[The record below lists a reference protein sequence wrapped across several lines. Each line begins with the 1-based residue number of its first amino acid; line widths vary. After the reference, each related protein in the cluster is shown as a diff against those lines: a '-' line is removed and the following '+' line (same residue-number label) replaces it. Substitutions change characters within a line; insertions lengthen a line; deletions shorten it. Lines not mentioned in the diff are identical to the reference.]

1 MKLPKNSQE
10 TLSLNQMK
18 KSNLLKLPKPRM
30 DQMIIP
36 LNESDDIEDEIN
48 LNEAGDRIEGEKR
61 QSIKSLH
68 FTLF

>member
-18 KSNLLKLPKPRM
+18 KSNLLKLPKTRM

-36 LNESDDIEDEIN
+36 LNESVNIEEEIN
-48 LNEAGDRIEGEKR
+48 PNEAGNRIEENKR
-61 QSIKSLH
+61 QSI
-68 FTLF
+68 

>member
-48 LNEAGDRIEGEKR
+48 LNEAGDRIEGKKR